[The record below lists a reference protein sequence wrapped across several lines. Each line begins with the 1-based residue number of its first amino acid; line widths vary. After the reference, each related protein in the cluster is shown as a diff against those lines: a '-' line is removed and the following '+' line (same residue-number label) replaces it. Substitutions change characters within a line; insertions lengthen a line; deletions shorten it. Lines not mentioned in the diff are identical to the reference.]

1 MTDYQDKYRERW
13 KDRRKRSYNWKKLV
27 IMILALVVI
36 LIVINRLNKIGEI
49 QQQPD
54 AEFIEQDTTQQ
65 VIPQDGIPTI
75 PPPEENP

>member
-54 AEFIEQDTTQQ
+54 AEFIEQDSAQQ
-65 VIPQDGIPTI
+65 DVPGEEIPIT
-75 PPPEENP
+75 PPPGENP